1 MVRGSDAIGE
11 HLPIRFEQRQLNG
24 EKYAGAR
31 HPLPFKGVPM
41 NIHNARQKDQVAEIP
56 IAWSMVFGDQGDLLV
71 GEFNRPRS
79 ELSLDQ
85 YALTAQNHKG

>member
-1 MVRGSDAIGE
+1 
-11 HLPIRFEQRQLNG
+11 
-24 EKYAGAR
+24 
-31 HPLPFKGVPM
+31 
-41 NIHNARQKDQVAEIP
+41 
-56 IAWSMVFGDQGDLLV
+56 MVFGDQGDLLV